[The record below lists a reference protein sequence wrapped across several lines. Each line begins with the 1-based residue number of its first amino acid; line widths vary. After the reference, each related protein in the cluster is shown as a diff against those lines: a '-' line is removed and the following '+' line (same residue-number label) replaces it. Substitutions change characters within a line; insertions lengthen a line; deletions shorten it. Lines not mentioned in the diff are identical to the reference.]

1 MTVINYITIMA
12 IHLIN
17 IIPKKAVGLHPSP
30 TQNTVIV
37 KDGRFTPT
45 ITTDGMIGAVIRK
58 TKSAR
63 HPTGKYA
70 LRLITATEE
79 SNR

>member
-1 MTVINYITIMA
+1 MKQA
-12 IHLIN
+12 S
-17 IIPKKAVGLHPSP
+17 IILPSP

-45 ITTDGMIGAVIRK
+45 ITTDGTIGAIIRK

-63 HPTGKYA
+63 RQTGKYA

-79 SNR
+79 SDR